1 MRVLLMWMALLPA
14 AGTAADAF
22 VVGACTHF
30 GQGKGLLKGNLS
42 MMRQAGISSFRD
54 EVGWRAIEKTKGQYE
69 MPAAWDEF
77 VNEGRKAGIE
87 PLLILDYGN
96 PLYDNGD
103 KPRSAEAIEAFTKY
117 AEFVVRHFQGRVKL
131 YEVWNEW
138 DIAIG
143 SKTPGSADDYGALL
157 KGVYPRIKAVDPS
170 ITVFGGAPTPGG
182 VKNGWLDRILEKGA
196 LPFMDALSIHTYT

>member
-1 MRVLLMWMALLPA
+1 MRNWLMWMALLPA
-14 AGTAADAF
+14 AGTAADPF

-30 GQGKGLLKGNLS
+30 GQGKGLLKAKLS

-77 VNEGRKAGIE
+77 VDQGRKAGSE

-96 PLYDNGD
+96 PLYDSGD

-143 SKTPGSADDYGALL
+143 SRTPGSADDYAALL
-157 KGVYPRIKAVDPS
+157 KAVYSRIKAVDPS

-182 VKNGWLDRILEKGA
+182 VTNGGLARVI
-196 LPFMDALSIHTYT
+196 